1 MAESKECPKCS
12 GSMTLGSLKEKGQ
25 YGNSPYEWSPH
36 NDAPF
41 PLKGAPSQRRDV
53 VLYRCDS
60 CGFLEWHAP

>member
-1 MAESKECPKCS
+1 MTRPTHCVKCS
-12 GSMTLGSLKEKGQ
+12 GKMTLGSLKEKGQ

-53 VLYRCDS
+53 TMYRCDA
-60 CGFLEWHAP
+60 CGFLELYA